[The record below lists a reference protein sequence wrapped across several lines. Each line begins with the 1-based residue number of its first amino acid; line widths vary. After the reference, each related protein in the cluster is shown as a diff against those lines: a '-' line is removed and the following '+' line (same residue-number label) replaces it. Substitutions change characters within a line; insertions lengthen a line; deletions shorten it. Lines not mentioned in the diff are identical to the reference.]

1 MSRRV
6 LVAAFDEEHA
16 LLGAV
21 RALRAAGRPVL
32 DVFGPHPVH
41 GLDEALGLRPSRLPF
56 ACLGFGLVGLAGGLL
71 LQAWTSAVDWPLD
84 VGGKPLLSWPAFVPV
99 AFELT
104 VLFAGLG
111 SVATFFFLQRRTG
124 RPPGLPGSRP
134 RWLDDRFA
142 VVVGAADATFDGEAL
157 AHDLKVRHGAVAVD
171 EHLVEDPS

>member
-6 LVAAFDEEHA
+6 LVAAFPDERTVLE
-16 LLGAV
+16 AV
-21 RALRAAGRPVL
+21 RSLRASGRAVL
-32 DVFGPHPVH
+32 DVFGPHPIH
-41 GLDEALGLRPSRLPF
+41 GLDEALGLRPSRLPWVGL
-56 ACLGFGLVGLAGGLL
+56 ACGLVGLGGGFL

-111 SVATFFFLQRRTG
+111 AASAFFLANRRAS
-124 RPPGLPGSRP
+124 RPPGAAVPHP

-142 VVVGAADATFDGEAL
+142 VVIGATDATFDAAEIARELESRG
-157 AHDLKVRHGAVAVD
+157 GAVAFE

>member
-6 LVAAFDEEHA
+6 LVAAFPDEHA

-21 RALRAAGRPVL
+21 RALRAEGRDVL

-41 GLDEALGLRPSRLPF
+41 GLDDALGLRPSRLPWVGLV
-56 ACLGFGLVGLAGGLL
+56 CGLVGLAGGLA
-71 LQAWTSAVDWPLD
+71 LQAWTSATDWPLD

-111 SVATFFFLQRRTG
+111 TVAAFFLANRRAG
-124 RPPGLPGSRP
+124 RPPGAPDARP

-142 VVVGAADATFDGEAL
+142 VVVGGGDATFVAAEIIE
-157 AHDLKVRHGAVAVD
+157 DLESRHGAVAFE

>member
-1 MSRRV
+1 VSRRV
-6 LVAAFDEEHA
+6 VVAAFDEEHA

-21 RALRAAGRPVL
+21 RAVRAAGQPVL

-41 GLDEALGLRPSRLPF
+41 GLDDALGLRPSRLPW
-56 ACLGFGLVGLAGGLL
+56 ACLAFGLLGLAGGFALE
-71 LQAWTSAVDWPLD
+71 AWTSAVDWPLD

-111 SVATFFFLQRRTG
+111 SVATFFLVQRRSG
-124 RPPGLPGSRP
+124 RPPGLPGVRP

-142 VVVGAADATFDGEAL
+142 LVVGATDATFDAEAL
-157 AHDLKVRHGAVAVD
+157 ARELEAHHGAVAV
-171 EHLVEDPS
+171 EAHLVEDPS